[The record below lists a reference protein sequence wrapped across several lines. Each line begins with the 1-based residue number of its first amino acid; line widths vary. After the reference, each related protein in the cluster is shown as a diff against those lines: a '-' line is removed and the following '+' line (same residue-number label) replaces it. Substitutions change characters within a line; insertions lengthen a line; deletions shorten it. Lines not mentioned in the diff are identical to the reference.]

1 MKWYVLIQSKI
12 EKKKREKRNTLTL
25 LSFTKSELRKRRR
38 KETGIFFRQKYA
50 VRNKSY
56 THTGIKQSITYHNH
70 TTIALDSCQFSH
82 LICFPPSAITS
93 RISMKVDNNCDRNKH
108 RDIQLLFMTNFS
120 SLHSSPVF
128 STGSTNF
135 RASMCRFIDGSKL

>member
-1 MKWYVLIQSKI
+1 MVRFNPSKLRRRK
-12 EKKKREKRNTLTL
+12 EKEKTHLTL

-38 KETGIFFRQKYA
+38 KETGIFFRQIYA

-56 THTGIKQSITYHNH
+56 EHAGIKQSITYHNH

-82 LICFPPSAITS
+82 LICFPPSDITS

-135 RASMCRFIDGSKL
+135 RASMCSFH